1 MEWFYKVEKTK
12 GSRVYGKERD
22 EIYGLKPLY
31 RMRNIYIYIYIY
43 IILELLCTFP

>member
-12 GSRVYGKERD
+12 GSRVYSKEKD
-22 EIYGLKPLY
+22 EIYGLKPPY
-31 RMRNIYIYIYIY
+31 RMRNIYIYIY